1 MPAQRRPFRVIVVA
15 LPVIACVWALL
26 RAVYFVQHSGEEF
39 GVGATDLPQARL
51 WYPVPAPSWV
61 SKLRSAISLGA
72 DVRDVPPAVTGGPL
86 PVLIYFGGWPGTG
99 IDNRELIR
107 ALASQGFVVVA
118 RPEQLAS
125 ERQSGVRLQP
135 LPQCRAQSQADS
147 VAGEGAM
154 DFSSAAAYEDTLRR
168 ADARVRM
175 LARDAV
181 ALVDSLESLNRHDPT
196 GRFTGHLDMSRVGI
210 LGYSFGGAV
219 AAQAAWLDPR
229 FQAVLNVDGW
239 SFGDAAVEGIRQP
252 YLFISDDTPLP
263 TEADIA
269 SSDPV
274 LRYTSMLT
282 RADYPRLLHNLARN
296 NGVFLL
302 IAGTSHASFVDRGK
316 SSRIREILG
325 LGSGS
330 PGGKRARV
338 QRILRSYALAFF
350 RAHLQGTSS
359 ELLRGPSSQF
369 PEVRFREL
377 GPVERPS

>member
-1 MPAQRRPFRVIVVA
+1 
-15 LPVIACVWALL
+15 LL
-26 RAVYFVQHSGEEF
+26 
-39 GVGATDLPQARL
+39 D
-51 WYPVPAPSWV
+51 
-61 SKLRSAISLGA
+61 A
-72 DVRDVPPAVTGGPL
+72 DVRDVPPAVTGQSL

-107 ALASQGFVVVA
+107 ALACQGFVVAA
-118 RPEQLAS
+118 RREQMVS
-125 ERQSGVRLQP
+125 EPQSVVRPQP
-135 LPQCRAQSQADS
+135 LSHSRAQSRPDS
-147 VAGEGAM
+147 AAGERPM
-154 DFSSAAAYEDTLRR
+154 DFSSAVAYEDTLRR
-168 ADARVRM
+168 ADARVRK
-175 LARDAV
+175 LAREAV

-219 AAQAAWLDPR
+219 AAQAAWMDPR

-263 TEADIA
+263 TDANIA

-296 NGVFLL
+296 NGIFLQV
-302 IAGTSHASFVDRGK
+302 AGTSHTSFVDRGK
-316 SSRIREILG
+316 ASRIGEMLG
-325 LGSGS
+325 LACAS
-330 PGGKRARV
+330 PGGKLARI

-350 RAHLQGTSS
+350 RTHLQGTAS
-359 ELLRGPSSQF
+359 ELLGGPSSQF
-369 PEVRFREL
+369 PEVRFRALVPE
-377 GPVERPS
+377 EQPS